1 MTPVPAKLGALEDI
15 EHDLDDLTGQTYGVV
30 VQVLRRLTPAG
41 EQVSSGG
48 FLRLSKIR
56 WWQSLQLLIWRWS

>member
-41 EQVSSGG
+41 E
-48 FLRLSKIR
+48 
-56 WWQSLQLLIWRWS
+56 